1 MSQDHISPPGE
12 AGNRRPPRSPRQAI
26 HPDLPP
32 PPPPRSRH
40 ARHPVVIVLNF
51 MLTMLVLAVIGVG
64 GLLYWGKRVYE
75 EPGPL
80 PEDRTVI
87 IPSGSTLDTIADS
100 LDSRGV
106 IANRWV
112 FIGASQ
118 LYGTAGK
125 LKAGEYVFPAQA
137 SMRQVMDT
145 IISGRSVQHGITIPE
160 GLTSAQIVDRLNADP
175 VLIGAV
181 AEIPA
186 EGTLMPET
194 YKFTRGTTRR
204 EILERMSRARDE
216 ALAEIW
222 ARRVDGLPVDTPEE
236 LVVLASIVEKE
247 TGRAD
252 ERTRVAGVF
261 VNRLNKKMKLQ
272 SDPTILYGIYG
283 GSAWQKP
290 RTILRS
296 DLDRPNP
303 YNTYQVTGLPP
314 GPIANPGRDSLEAV
328 ANPSRTDDLYFV
340 ADGTGG
346 HIFAATLDEHNRNVA
361 KWRQIE
367 QDRRNAAGAAGSPG
381 SPGQNGA
388 AGQSGGAGPGAAGR
402 PPAQQN

>member
-1 MSQDHISPPGE
+1 MSQDNISPPGE
-12 AGNRRPPRSPRQAI
+12 AGSRRPPRSPRQAI

-51 MLTMLVLAVIGVG
+51 VLTMAVLAVFGVG
-64 GLLYWGKRVYE
+64 GLLYWGKTVYE

-80 PEDRTVI
+80 TEDRTLI
-87 IPSGSTLDTIADS
+87 IPTGSTLETIAESLSSRSVIDS
-100 LDSRGV
+100 S
-106 IANRWV
+106 WV

-118 LYGTAGK
+118 LYGTAGR
-125 LKAGEYVFPAQA
+125 LKAGEYVFPAHA

-145 IISGRSVQHGITIPE
+145 IISGRSVQHAVTIPE
-160 GLTSAQIVDRLNADP
+160 GLTSAQIVDRLNGDP
-175 VLIGAV
+175 VLIGTI
-181 AEIPA
+181 AEVPA

-194 YKFTRGTTRR
+194 YKFTRGTTRK
-204 EILERMSRARDE
+204 EILDRMSRARDE
-216 ALAEIW
+216 ALGEIW

-247 TGRAD
+247 TARAD
-252 ERTRVAGVF
+252 ERTRVAAVF
-261 VNRLNKKMKLQ
+261 VNRLNKKMRLQ

-296 DLDRPNP
+296 DMDRPNP
-303 YNTYQVTGLPP
+303 YNTYQVPGLPP

-328 ANPSRTDDLYFV
+328 ANPSRTADLYFV

-346 HIFAATLDEHNRNVA
+346 HVFAGTLDEHNRNVA

-367 QDRRNAAGAAGSPG
+367 QDRRNAAGAAPA
-381 SPGQNGA
+381 A
-388 AGQSGGAGPGAAGR
+388 AGSGGTP